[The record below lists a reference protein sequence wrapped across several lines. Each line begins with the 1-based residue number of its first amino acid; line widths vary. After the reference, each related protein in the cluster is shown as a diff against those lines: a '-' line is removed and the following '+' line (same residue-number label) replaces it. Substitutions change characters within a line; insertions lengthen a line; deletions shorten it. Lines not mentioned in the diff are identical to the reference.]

1 MFVRAWEVVFE
12 RRGGFQHGICVVVIV
27 ILFGW
32 IAYRGCFCIKLMSI
46 NGLRNYRERK
56 LIGVLGLQRSLDEV
70 KGQLEALK
78 PTLRKRFKVETID
91 IFGSYA
97 RGEQTEKSDLDIL
110 VTYSEMVDLLLVAEL
125 RRYLRRK
132 LRMKVDVISKKYL
145 NKYIKDQVLEEAIP
159 V

>member
-1 MFVRAWEVVFE
+1 
-12 RRGGFQHGICVVVIV
+12 
-27 ILFGW
+27 
-32 IAYRGCFCIKLMSI
+32 
-46 NGLRNYRERK
+46 
-56 LIGVLGLQRSLDEV
+56 LQRSLDEV
-70 KGQLEALK
+70 KSQLETLK
-78 PTLRKRFKVETID
+78 PILRRRFKVETID

-132 LRMKVDVISKKYL
+132 LHMKVDVISKKYL
-145 NKYIKDQVLEEAIP
+145 NMYIKDQVLQEAIP

>member
-1 MFVRAWEVVFE
+1 M
-12 RRGGFQHGICVVVIV
+12 
-27 ILFGW
+27 
-32 IAYRGCFCIKLMSI
+32 
-46 NGLRNYRERK
+46 
-56 LIGVLGLQRSLDEV
+56 QRSLDEV
-70 KGQLEALK
+70 KSQLETLK
-78 PTLRKRFKVETID
+78 PTLRRRFKVETID

-132 LRMKVDVISKKYL
+132 LHMKVDVISKKYL
-145 NKYIKDQVLEEAIP
+145 NKYIKDQVLQEAIP

>member
-1 MFVRAWEVVFE
+1 M
-12 RRGGFQHGICVVVIV
+12 
-27 ILFGW
+27 
-32 IAYRGCFCIKLMSI
+32 
-46 NGLRNYRERK
+46 
-56 LIGVLGLQRSLDEV
+56 QRSLDEV
-70 KGQLEALK
+70 KSQLETLK
-78 PTLRKRFKVETID
+78 PILRRRFKVETID

-132 LRMKVDVISKKYL
+132 LHVKVDVISKKYL
-145 NKYIKDQVLEEAIP
+145 NKHIKDQVLQEAIP